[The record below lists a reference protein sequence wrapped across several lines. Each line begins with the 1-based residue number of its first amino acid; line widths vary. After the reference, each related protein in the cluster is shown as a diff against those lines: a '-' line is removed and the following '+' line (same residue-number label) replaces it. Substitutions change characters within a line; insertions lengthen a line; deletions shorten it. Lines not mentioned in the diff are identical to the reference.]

1 MTMTDLHEG
10 RVVWV
15 TGAAS
20 GIGKATIEEIL
31 DEGGSAVCSD
41 LPKSDLNWA
50 EGNERIFIVTG
61 DVADPDHNDAAV
73 NAAVEKFGRLD
84 GAVLNAGMAQRDDLF
99 GESMEVFDRVQ
110 EVNVRAV
117 VLGIRSAAKV
127 MRPGAAIT
135 VTASTSG
142 MRGDPGMW
150 VYNTSKAAVINLVRS
165 ASMDLAGRGIRINAV
180 CPGPTETGMTEGP
193 YGEGSPGYE
202 DLRRRMPLQKWG
214 DSSEV
219 AAAHSFLLS
228 TKASQIT
235 GVHLPVDGGMSAN
248 SGQFTPPSFTL

>member
-1 MTMTDLHEG
+1 MSDLHKG

-20 GIGKATIEEIL
+20 GIGKATVEEVL
-31 DEGGSAVCSD
+31 AEGGFAVGSD
-41 LPKSDLNWA
+41 LPTADFSWA
-50 EGNERIFIVTG
+50 EMNERIAVVAG
-61 DVADPDHNDAAV
+61 DVTDPDHNREAV
-73 NAAVEKFGRLD
+73 DLALDKFGRLD
-84 GAVLNAGMAQRDDLF
+84 GAVLNAGIAGRDDLF
-99 GESMEVFDRVQ
+99 GESMELFDRVQ

-127 MRPGAAIT
+127 MRPGSAIT

-150 VYNTSKAAVINLVRS
+150 VYNTSKAAVINLVRA

-180 CPGPTETGMTEGP
+180 CPGPTKTGMTDGAYDDDWHEN
-193 YGEGSPGYE
+193 
-202 DLRRRMPLQKWG
+202 LRRRMPLQKWG
-214 DSSEV
+214 LSSEV

-228 TKASQIT
+228 EKASQIT

-248 SGQFTPPSFTL
+248 SGQFLPPSFTL

>member
-1 MTMTDLHEG
+1 MSDLHKG

-20 GIGKATIEEIL
+20 GIGKATVEEVL
-31 DEGGSAVCSD
+31 VEGGFAVGSD
-41 LPKSDLNWA
+41 LPAADFSWA
-50 EGNERIFIVTG
+50 EMNERIAVVTG
-61 DVADPDHNDAAV
+61 DVTDPDHNREAV
-73 NAAVEKFGRLD
+73 DLALDKFGRLD
-84 GAVLNAGMAQRDDLF
+84 GAVLNAGIAGRDDLF
-99 GESMEVFDRVQ
+99 GESMELFDRVQ

-127 MRPGAAIT
+127 MRPGSAIT

-150 VYNTSKAAVINLVRS
+150 VYNTSKAAVINLVRA

-180 CPGPTETGMTEGP
+180 CPGPTKTGMTDGAYDDDWHEN
-193 YGEGSPGYE
+193 
-202 DLRRRMPLQKWG
+202 LRRRMPLQKWG
-214 DSSEV
+214 LSSEV

-228 TKASQIT
+228 EKASQIT

-248 SGQFTPPSFTL
+248 SGQFLPPSFTL

>member
-1 MTMTDLHEG
+1 
-10 RVVWV
+10 
-15 TGAAS
+15 
-20 GIGKATIEEIL
+20 
-31 DEGGSAVCSD
+31 
-41 LPKSDLNWA
+41 
-50 EGNERIFIVTG
+50 
-61 DVADPDHNDAAV
+61 
-73 NAAVEKFGRLD
+73 
-84 GAVLNAGMAQRDDLF
+84 MAQRDDLF